1 MVGVGLLTKRPLKYC
16 ACHQKTTSKKRGV
29 FDGERRGFEND
40 MPQPPRL
47 ATKNSI
53 GKNRGTSKMPLTRNP
68 HLRTTLEAKPLVFGG
83 LFFDGGRR
91 TSDKET
97 SKVLRL
103 PSENDIEKTRGFR
116 W

>member
-1 MVGVGLLTKRPLKYC
+1 MGVGLLTKRPLKYC
-16 ACHQKTTSKKRGV
+16 ACHQKTTSKKRGA
-29 FDGERRGFEND
+29 FPGEHRGFEDD
-40 MPQPPRL
+40 MPHPLRL
-47 ATKNSI
+47 ATKNNI
-53 GKNRGTSKMPLTRNP
+53 GKNRGTSKMPLTRNT